1 MARLENL
8 TDRGL
13 ETQQVFRDAFLA
25 LVVEKGYDAVTVKD
39 ITDRAGLERTT
50 FYLHFKGKE
59 DLLERAQNALVQD
72 LAEPNPAN
80 EGLAIRRLFQTVAA
94 NRMAFRA
101 LLRLDAAGRVG
112 KRMFERSVRVV
123 LESGGVERVVPEGVV
138 NRELAAI
145 FIASTLRSVVFWWA
159 EQDTPPPADE
169 AADTAFRMITQGVGA
184 LRKPN

>member
-13 ETQQVFRDAFLA
+13 ETQQVFRDSFLA

-59 DLLERAQNALVQD
+59 DLLVRAQTELEQGLVDPSQNND
-72 LAEPNPAN
+72 
-80 EGLAIRRLFQTVAA
+80 GQTIRRLFQMVAA
-94 NRMAFRA
+94 KSLAFRA
-101 LLRLDAAGRVG
+101 LLRLDTMGHVG
-112 KRMFERSVRVV
+112 KRMFERSVRAV
-123 LESGGVERVVPEGVV
+123 LASGAVERLVPGGLV

-145 FIASTLRSVVFWWA
+145 FITSTLRSVVLWWVD
-159 EQDTPPPADE
+159 QDQPPTPDE
-169 AADTAFRMITQGVGA
+169 AADTALLLITQGVRSLGKA
-184 LRKPN
+184 E